1 VLCEVFIQ
9 RLIYKK
15 IEMGYA
21 NVTLKSVV
29 MQIAQLAQT
38 DSFSTFVRRIL
49 KKISLILFILH
60 WLYLSSQ
67 VALTRRQRLN
77 GKSWFKRY
85 ESYIGRILYLKN
97 Q

>member
-1 VLCEVFIQ
+1 MVSNGVLCEVQHELGTRNNIS
-9 RLIYKK
+9 L
-15 IEMGYA
+15 GYA

-49 KKISLILFILH
+49 KKISLLLFILH

-67 VALTRRQRLN
+67 VALT
-77 GKSWFKRY
+77 G
-85 ESYIGRILYLKN
+85 
-97 Q
+97 